1 MKKTEFKQG
10 VVKIGSGLPVLHPHA
25 AGIDIG
31 SAFHCIAIPNGT
43 GGHEVQ
49 TIGAF
54 TRDLRE
60 IVGYLLA
67 HGITTVAMESTGIY
81 WLPLSLMLE
90 EAGIEVYLVTAKH
103 VKNVK
108 GRKKDDTDAI
118 WIQKLHTCGL
128 LEKSFQ
134 PESEQRLLRSYTRQR
149 KVLIQVGADCIRRL
163 QRALELMNVK
173 WANVLSDV
181 MGKSGMAILKAILA
195 GERDRDALYR
205 LCDVRVQAPQ
215 ETILQSLE
223 GFWNEEHLFV
233 LEQSL
238 ERYEFT
244 QRQLQRCDAQIQEQL
259 LRQVARVKAG
269 DVTDFAELFVKKTK
283 AAKNQFAFAVA
294 PALRILTTI
303 DLTKIPGIHESIA
316 LQFLAEV
323 GRDMTQWQSS
333 KHFAAWLNLAPNT
346 KITGGKVISSKIMS
360 KNNPAGQLL
369 RQAASTLAMNKSPLG
384 NYYRRM
390 KAKLGG
396 KGAVVATAHKLARII
411 YHLLRHQ
418 VESNPDPINQD
429 QAKFNQ
435 NQILKLEKR
444 LEALK
449 KAV

>member
-1 MKKTEFKQG
+1 MEFQQG
-10 VVKIGSGLPVLHPHA
+10 VVKIGTGFPILHPHA

-31 SAFHCIAIPNGT
+31 STFHCIAIPNGR
-43 GGHEVQ
+43 GGHEVK
-49 TIGAF
+49 TIGTF
-54 TRDLRE
+54 TSDLRE
-60 IVGYLLA
+60 IVRYLKA

-81 WLPLSLMLE
+81 WLPLYLMLE
-90 EAGIEVYLVTAKH
+90 EEGIEVYLVTAKH

-149 KVLIQVGADCIRRL
+149 SVLIQGGADCIRRL

-173 WANVLSDV
+173 LGNVLSDV
-181 MGKSGMAILKAILA
+181 VGKSGMAILKAILA
-195 GERDRDALYR
+195 GERDREVLYG
-205 LCDVRVQAPQ
+205 LCDVRVRASK

-238 ERYEFT
+238 ESYEFA
-244 QRQLQRCDAQIQEQL
+244 QQQLQRCDTQIREQL
-259 LRQVARVKAG
+259 LRQVAQVRAG
-269 DVTDFAELFVKKTK
+269 DVSDFADLFVKKTK
-283 AAKNQFAFAVA
+283 APKNQFAFAVA
-294 PALRILTTI
+294 PALTVLTTI
-303 DLTKIPGIHESIA
+303 DLTKVPGISESIA
-316 LQFLAEV
+316 LQWLAEV
-323 GRDMTQWQSS
+323 GWDMTRWQSS

-369 RQAASTLAMNKSPLG
+369 RQAASTLAMNRSPLG
-384 NYYRRM
+384 DYYRRM
-390 KAKLGG
+390 RAKLGG
-396 KGAVVATAHKLARII
+396 KGAVVATAHKIARIL
-411 YHLLRHQ
+411 YHLLRYQ
-418 VESNPDPINQD
+418 VEYNPEQMNQD
-429 QAKFNQ
+429 QARFKQ
-435 NQILKLEKR
+435 TQILKLEKR
-444 LEALK
+444 LEQLK

>member
-81 WLPLSLMLE
+81 WLPLYLMLE

-173 WANVLSDV
+173 WANVLSD
-181 MGKSGMAILKAILA
+181 S
-195 GERDRDALYR
+195 YR
-205 LCDVRVQAPQ
+205 ECNFQFRF
-215 ETILQSLE
+215 
-223 GFWNEEHLFV
+223 GFF
-233 LEQSL
+233 
-238 ERYEFT
+238 
-244 QRQLQRCDAQIQEQL
+244 
-259 LRQVARVKAG
+259 
-269 DVTDFAELFVKKTK
+269 
-283 AAKNQFAFAVA
+283 
-294 PALRILTTI
+294 
-303 DLTKIPGIHESIA
+303 
-316 LQFLAEV
+316 
-323 GRDMTQWQSS
+323 
-333 KHFAAWLNLAPNT
+333 
-346 KITGGKVISSKIMS
+346 
-360 KNNPAGQLL
+360 
-369 RQAASTLAMNKSPLG
+369 
-384 NYYRRM
+384 
-390 KAKLGG
+390 
-396 KGAVVATAHKLARII
+396 GAVFFRKRNDNPFARPFFGI
-411 YHLLRHQ
+411 
-418 VESNPDPINQD
+418 
-429 QAKFNQ
+429 QARFRCY
-435 NQILKLEKR
+435 LS
-444 LEALK
+444 
-449 KAV
+449 